1 MKVGARSLGPSS
13 LMVRICMA
21 LPNRMRLRTR
31 ELTKIHTK
39 AEMQGQGC
47 ASDLVRMVCKEA
59 DEAGIVLILFP
70 QPYGD
75 DIALSR
81 GQLIKWYSGFGFQQT
96 QQEPPMMARM
106 PGRIVQELTPAATA
120 VALYG

>member
-1 MKVGARSLGPSS
+1 
-13 LMVRICMA
+13 MVRICMA

-31 ELTKIHTK
+31 ELTKVHTK
-39 AEMQGQGC
+39 LDHQGQGH
-47 ASDLVRMVCKEA
+47 ASDLLRMVCKEA
-59 DEAGIVLILFP
+59 DEANMVLILFP

-81 GQLIKWYSGFGFQQT
+81 GQLIKWYAGFGFQQT
-96 QQEPPMMARM
+96 QQDPPMMARM
-106 PGRIVQELTPAATA
+106 PGRIVQELTPAASA